1 MIQYIRIETDDS
13 GEIIKT
19 GLGGPCVDCTSA
31 YETVKKKLAAES
43 GLEDFCTVEE
53 HLAAIKSKARLGGLN
68 SGQKYTKDILAKHS
82 GLVKEN
88 GVGDHIAAIKL
99 KTYNQGYDKGWSD
112 KQEDIQKRVEDADAF
127 EQYAEEKMEP
137 IFKQLSEVSRL
148 SADNHSV
155 NDHLNEIIRK
165 AKTSGRLEK
174 GGEIFKELS
183 KASGISEIDWAVSDH
198 VEAIQEKAP
207 GVNDAFE
214 QYAAEKMEPIFR
226 QLSKESGLSE
236 NNWSV
241 LCHINWIKNKARQEG
256 LDETKEQ
263 MKDLLAKQSGLDHS
277 RSIDDH
283 IREIVKNSMEA
294 GAAEERDRIQE
305 KIEELLS

>member
-112 KQEDIQKRVEDADAF
+112 KQEDIQKRVEDAYAF

-148 SADNHSV
+148 SAENHSV
-155 NDHLNEIIRK
+155 NDHLNAIISK
-165 AKTSGRLEK
+165 AKRSGRLEK
-174 GGEIFKELS
+174 GVEIFKELS
-183 KASGISEIDWAVSDH
+183 EASGISEIDWAVSDH
-198 VEAIQEKAP
+198 VKAIQENA
-207 GVNDAFE
+207 
-214 QYAAEKMEPIFR
+214 
-226 QLSKESGLSE
+226 
-236 NNWSV
+236 
-241 LCHINWIKNKARQEG
+241 
-256 LDETKEQ
+256 KEQ
-263 MKDLLAKQSGLDHS
+263 MEPYRKSSMLLVDTLNKYKDKLSGQSDLD
-277 RSIDDH
+277 RDRPVDDH